1 MNEDFDENVVPFF
14 QKSLPL
20 ISSAVLLLLAYIP
33 LNLSMFN
40 NVRPDLGLLCIYFW
54 MLHRPDLFG
63 LASIVV
69 LGVLSAAISSALSG
83 ICLLSYLVL
92 YVLIYNT
99 QKFFYA
105 KPFVVVWYGYM
116 ALTLATVLVKWL
128 IASVYYRQFLP
139 LSVLMFSYFIG
150 VALYPLISMILA
162 FIQNKFI
169 QEES

>member
-1 MNEDFDENVVPFF
+1 MNEYFDENVVPFF